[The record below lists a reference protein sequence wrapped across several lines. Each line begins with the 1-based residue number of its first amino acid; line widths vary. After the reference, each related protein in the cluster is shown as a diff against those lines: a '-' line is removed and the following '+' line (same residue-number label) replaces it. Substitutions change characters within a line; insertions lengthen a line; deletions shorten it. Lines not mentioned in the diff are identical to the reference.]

1 MLFRGKIET
10 GFTTQKVFPILY
22 LLPFPLVNYMC
33 LDVMGLSTPFKV
45 LDSRIRTVLVYMVNH
60 GIIMR
65 VRDEGDGH
73 KAVQGLYI
81 GFPFVEQS
89 DNKIPGIP
97 DYRFQGLPGLGVSHS
112 GEAADLILAA
122 KALDGLPNL
131 VHLANI
137 K

>member
-1 MLFRGKIET
+1 MASDIHI
-10 GFTTQKVFPILY
+10 P
-22 LLPFPLVNYMC
+22 LLPELHTLRSIIRVVYLVVFAYVIRLC
-33 LDVMGLSTPFKV
+33 TPFKV
-45 LDSRIRTVLVYMVNH
+45 LYSRIRTVLVYMVNN

-65 VRDEGDGH
+65 VRDESDGH
-73 KAVQGLYI
+73 KAVQGLYM
-81 GFPFVEQS
+81 GFAFVEQS

-97 DYRFQGLPGLGVSHS
+97 YYRFQGLPGFGVSHS